1 MPASVAIRFLRDA
14 RMTSAMADQAI
25 HIATIGYEGA
35 TVESFLDALRSDRTS
50 LLVDV
55 RALAMSRRPGF
66 AKSRLTANLQDVGI
80 EYLHLRGLG
89 TPADGRAAARAG
101 KHARMHEIFRAH
113 LVTPA
118 AQADLD
124 TLRSIIASGRR
135 VSLLCFEAD
144 PRHCHRSLVIDAL
157 SQSLKL
163 EVANL
168 RPAEGE
174 HDPD

>member
-1 MPASVAIRFLRDA
+1 MLGIS
-14 RMTSAMADQAI
+14 

-35 TVESFLDALRSDRTS
+35 TVESFLAALRADGTS

-66 AKSRLTANLQDVGI
+66 AKSRLTANLQGAGI

-113 LVTPA
+113 LATPA

-124 TLRSIIASGRR
+124 TLKSIVASGRR
-135 VSLLCFEAD
+135 VCLLCFEAD
-144 PRHCHRSLVIDAL
+144 PRHCHRSLVIEAL
-157 SQSLKL
+157 SHSLTL
-163 EVANL
+163 AVDNL
-168 RPAEGE
+168 IPAKHE
-174 HDPD
+174 DPD

>member
-1 MPASVAIRFLRDA
+1 MSPGGTR
-14 RMTSAMADQAI
+14 I

-35 TVESFLDALRSDRTS
+35 TVDTFLDALRGDRTS

-66 AKSRLTANLQDVGI
+66 AKSRLSANLAAVGI

-101 KHARMHEIFRAH
+101 KHARMHEIFREH
-113 LVTPA
+113 MQTPV
-118 AQADLD
+118 AQADLE
-124 TLRSIIASGRR
+124 TLQSIVASGRR
-135 VSLLCFEAD
+135 VCLLCFEAD
-144 PRHCHRSLVIDAL
+144 PRHCHRSLVIEAL
-157 SQSLKL
+157 SRKLKL

-168 RPAEGE
+168 MPIEEEA
-174 HDPD
+174 D

>member
-1 MPASVAIRFLRDA
+1 
-14 RMTSAMADQAI
+14 MAAAPI

-35 TVESFLDALRSDRTS
+35 TVESFLEALRGDRTS

-66 AKSRLTANLQDVGI
+66 AKSRLAANLAGAGI

-113 LVTPA
+113 LATPV

-124 TLRSIIASGRR
+124 TLRSIVESGRR
-135 VSLLCFEAD
+135 VCLLCFEAD
-144 PRHCHRSLVIDAL
+144 PRHCHRSLVIEAL
-157 SQSLKL
+157 SRSLQL
-163 EVANL
+163 EVSNL
-168 RPAEGE
+168 MPVGSE
-174 HDPD
+174 D